1 VNTNLNVKTAQAADV
16 AGVGYEG
23 FRSWLKRGLLKE
35 TGLLPKFYAREAPAE
50 LADAKRWRWQAFGF
64 ADLCSFRLTKI
75 LLDAGLPWERV
86 SPIVSDQGLWQSH
99 HHDSAAGR
107 YLAVF
112 QNGSQWTLYPSAEAL
127 ADDLN
132 TGTIRSDW
140 MTLIDLHEL
149 RKSVVFRN
157 RAAALRAVADDTKR
171 TSHIFARTGS
181 NLLTPGEEADR
192 RLGIEKLARELGELA
207 VEAEQGGGS
216 YKEFETLLI
225 GLHKKGKF
233 PDPSA
238 VSAVAAAFTD

>member
-1 VNTNLNVKTAQAADV
+1 MNTNLNVKTAQAADV

-35 TGLLPKFYAREAPAE
+35 TGLLPKFYARKTPAE

-86 SPIVSDQGLWQSH
+86 CPIVSNEELWQSLH
-99 HHDSAAGR
+99 HNSAAGR
-107 YLAVF
+107 YLALF

-127 ADDLN
+127 AGDLN
-132 TGTIRSDW
+132 SGTIRSDW
-140 MTLIDLHEL
+140 MTLVDLHGL
-149 RKSVVFRN
+149 QQSVVFRN
-157 RAAALRAVADDTKR
+157 RSAALRAVADDTKR

-181 NLLTPGEEADR
+181 NLLTPDEEADR
-192 RLGIEKLARELGELA
+192 RLGIEKLASELRELA
-207 VEAEQGGGS
+207 DEAEQGGGS
-216 YKEFETLLI
+216 YQQFETLLT